1 MPKRVQLQRVKG
13 WRMPT
18 KTRKVDRTT
27 IFGNPFDSVRYEAG
41 DAVRSHRLWLT
52 GAITDDEI
60 EARYPGIVAKH
71 LIARRR
77 RVLASLPELH
87 GLNLACWCPSTR
99 PCHADLL
106 LKLANEHDA
115 CAEREVPAVALSSL

>member
-1 MPKRVQLQRVKG
+1 M
-13 WRMPT
+13 
-18 KTRKVDRTT
+18 
-27 IFGNPFDSVRYEAG
+27 
-41 DAVRSHRLWLT
+41 
-52 GAITDDEI
+52 TDEEI
-60 EARYPGIVAKH
+60 EARYPAIVAKH

-106 LKLANEHDA
+106 LKLANEELEPRA
-115 CAEREVPAVALSSL
+115 VREVVALPAV